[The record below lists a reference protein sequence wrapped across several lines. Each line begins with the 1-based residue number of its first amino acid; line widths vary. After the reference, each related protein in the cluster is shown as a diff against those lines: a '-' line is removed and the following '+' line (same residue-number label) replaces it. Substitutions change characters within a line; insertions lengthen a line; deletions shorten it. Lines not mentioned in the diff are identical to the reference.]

1 MSIPQPG
8 LLTPAKATECIR
20 AKIEPHLSLH
30 WTRHA
35 KEQLLTRG
43 LIMRDILH
51 ALKNGFVHEEGQP
64 ATRSGFFK
72 YKMECVTPNSGGRT
86 VVVVVIPSQ
95 ADALKIVELK
105 IVTVMWK
112 DEDLYKD

>member
-1 MSIPQPG
+1 MDTPQPG
-8 LLTPAKATECIR
+8 LLTPAKATEHIR
-20 AKIEPHLSLH
+20 AKIGPHLGLH

-43 LIMRDILH
+43 LIISDILH

-64 ATRSGFFK
+64 ATRAGFFK
-72 YKMECVTPNSGGRT
+72 YKMECVTPNSGGLT

-95 ADALKIVELK
+95 ANELK

-112 DEDLYKD
+112 DEDLYKG